1 MQETR
6 ESIAVDEQEVGSGS
20 EKRSKTGRNIG
31 IALIVVVVLAIVG
44 ASIYGMIR
52 FPNTT
57 AALRDIA
64 IISLALVTL
73 IIGIFLIILIFQLQS
88 LIVLLRDEIK
98 PILDSAAETAN
109 TVRGTTTFVSDAVVT
124 PLINAASVAS
134 GISQTIRALSRTG
147 HRGKKRAKARP
158 DPKQE

>member
-1 MQETR
+1 MQETQ
-6 ESIAVDEQEVGSGS
+6 ESIAVDEQDVGSET

-31 IALIVVVVLAIVG
+31 IALIIVVVLAIVG

-64 IISLALVTL
+64 IIALALVTL
-73 IIGIFLIILIFQLQS
+73 IIGLFLIILIFQLQS
-88 LIVLLRDEIK
+88 LITLLRDEIK

-109 TVRGTTTFVSDAVVT
+109 TVRGTTTFVSDTVVT

-134 GISQTIRALSRTG
+134 GIRQTIRALSRTG
-147 HRGKKRAKARP
+147 HKGKQGAKARP
-158 DPKQE
+158 DPKK